1 MLSIGPELQTC
12 SFYSTPKALH
22 NNHRCFKRKQR
33 YIFMTQP
40 KQYAVGLL
48 LKQGCDKM
56 IREAS
61 YTDGLILNKQIQ
73 NVKKSNVEK
82 EKKKSQSERPRLGKE
97 IRTVLHISL
106 KGDAIRPIL
115 GNERYRG
122 LNTKM
127 LLSYHSLHSCQTP
140 RPVFITDSWH

>member
-1 MLSIGPELQTC
+1 
-12 SFYSTPKALH
+12 
-22 NNHRCFKRKQR
+22 
-33 YIFMTQP
+33 MTQP

-82 EKKKSQSERPRLGKE
+82 EKKNLSQKDPGLEKKSEWCCTS
-97 IRTVLHISL
+97 V
-106 KGDAIRPIL
+106 
-115 GNERYRG
+115 
-122 LNTKM
+122 
-127 LLSYHSLHSCQTP
+127 
-140 RPVFITDSWH
+140 